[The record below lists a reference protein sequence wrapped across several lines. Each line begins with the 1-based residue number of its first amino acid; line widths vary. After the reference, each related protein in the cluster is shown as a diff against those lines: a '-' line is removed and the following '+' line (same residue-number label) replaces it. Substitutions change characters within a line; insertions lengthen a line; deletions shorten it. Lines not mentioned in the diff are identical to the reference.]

1 MTENIEN
8 GWNSLQKKY
17 RHYSDFDLQHKKE
30 KREGRRAKCETMTVQ
45 IKDNISNLLLATL
58 EKLDSNISKA
68 DRLELKK
75 IQQET

>member
-1 MTENIEN
+1 M
-8 GWNSLQKKY
+8 KY
-17 RHYSDFDLQHKKE
+17 RHYNDFDLMHKKE
-30 KREGRRAKCETMTVQ
+30 KRESRRAKCETMTVQ

-75 IQQET
+75 I